1 MPTSGVFTV
10 LISHNLSSNLTVT
23 PLKIKTLFIFCLDL
37 INSVI
42 ALIKAFLLLNFLPI
56 EVITLFNVKIIA
68 NVEPLLSML
77 IIYIIVI

>member
-10 LISHNLSSNLTVT
+10 LISHNLSSNLIVT
-23 PLKIKTLFIFCLDL
+23 LLKIKNLFIFYLDL

-68 NVEPLLSML
+68 NVEPLLSKL